1 MAAKKIKWNSL
12 LHLTDLQFEPD
23 EPKQLSVSDELV
35 MSISWLTGC
44 TKHDRKLIRCDE
56 NGALLIADAWSL
68 LNVVANDEL
77 YPDTNAPDITAALA
91 ENKGVLCATS
101 TAIVKLS
108 FVRVQNGAAESVIVP
123 PEKLYW
129 YPHSVYTV
137 TATLVPVD
145 STTASYVGITTFK

>member
-1 MAAKKIKWNSL
+1 MAVKKLKWNNL
-12 LHLTDLQFEPD
+12 LHLTELQFEPE
-23 EPKQLSVSDELV
+23 EPKQLAVSDELV

-68 LNVVANDEL
+68 LTVVYNEEL
-77 YPDTNAPDITAALA
+77 YPDTDTPYTSASLA

-108 FVRVQNGAAESVIVP
+108 FQRVSGGALESVYVP
-123 PEKLYW
+123 PNTLYW
-129 YPHSVYTV
+129 YPHGVYRV
-137 TATLVPVD
+137 TATLVPAD
-145 STTASYVGITTFK
+145 SADPTYVGITTFK